1 MNMVMDIATE
11 VIVMDFGKKL
21 FDGDPIK
28 AAKDSSV
35 IEAYLGVS
43 DQMISMNE
51 IFNEITANGGA
62 TPSRKVREIAERFPE
77 KIAFRNKEFGI
88 WHEVTYEDFWNQTQF
103 IGHALKYY
111 GVDVKDKVAIHSEN
125 LSLIHI

>member
-1 MNMVMDIATE
+1 
-11 VIVMDFGKKL
+11 
-21 FDGDPIK
+21 
-28 AAKDSSV
+28 
-35 IEAYLGVS
+35 
-43 DQMISMNE
+43 MISMNE

-125 LSLIHI
+125 RPEWIIADIAIQAIQSLSLIHI